1 MLLTVEQAMQFLIR
15 PQDGRKVLQNRAVT
29 LKKRGLCVFLFVSFD
44 SPFFSL
50 FFYTSALIDEHM
62 HTTNI
67 HVHPL
72 KRNMQVSQS
81 SHTQPTSTPSSS
93 ANLERC
99 MRTKQLACM
108 LTHTWPV
115 QDTLL
120 HTYFYRWGE
129 DTATSGYPGSNFHC
143 SPLYPP
149 CRREG
154 SEWWRRMAAW
164 HLQYWQLR
172 SVIKIKAMKKRCKW
186 FLFFCLSFTV
196 SKCCVHSSGWHIRS
210 GSSYP
215 LDESVFKGESIQD

>member
-1 MLLTVEQAMQFLIR
+1 MLLTVEQAMQFQIR
-15 PQDGRKVLQNRAVT
+15 PQDGRKVLRNRAVT
-29 LKKRGLCVFLFVSFD
+29 LKKRGLCVFLFVSFFD
-44 SPFFSL
+44 SPFF
-50 FFYTSALIDEHM
+50 FFYTSDEHM

-67 HVHPL
+67 HV
-72 KRNMQVSQS
+72 
-81 SHTQPTSTPSSS
+81 TWQPPSSS

-99 MRTKQLACM
+99 MRTKQLTCM

-172 SVIKIKAMKKRCKW
+172 SVIQIKAMKKRCKW